1 MLTPVSSFPQKRE
14 SSQLKGFW
22 IPALRSARS
31 LPLGVTTVTWLR
43 GYRVAGLL
51 IAAISRLG
59 RCTGRCWYSTAGNP
73 ADGTANSCPGR
84 SSADR
89 FAGRR
94 TRRLAGSAVAGRG
107 WGAVSLLRDAVSLLG
122 DAVPLLGDPVP
133 LLGDPVSLLGGPV
146 SLLRGPISLLRRIP
160 GGPRLARCTVTRLL
174 PVGGRLTVPGL
185 LVLSER
191 QA

>member
-107 WGAVSLLRDAVSLLG
+107 WGAVSLLR
-122 DAVPLLGDPVP
+122 
-133 LLGDPVSLLGGPV
+133 
-146 SLLRGPISLLRRIP
+146 GPISLLRRIP